1 MPQQISQKNQKLI
14 PFDHK
19 KENREIASRSFKKQI
34 AIQRSL
40 GAASEFE
47 EVVNRK
53 QGST

>member
-1 MPQQISQKNQKLI
+1 M
-14 PFDHK
+14 PFDHQ
-19 KENREIASRSFKKQI
+19 KEHKEIASRSFKKQI

-40 GAASEFE
+40 GAALEFE